1 MKKILSIMLCAALL
15 LAVAALAIGCTDKDK
30 ETDPTEPVS
39 TEQNGD
45 NTESGDADVD
55 TTENSDATESDA
67 QETESGDVDTTE
79 ASETDAA
86 VVVGEGDEVGV
97 IGDD

>member
-1 MKKILSIMLCAALL
+1 MKKILSIMLCVALL

-45 NTESGDADVD
+45 NTESD
-55 TTENSDATESDA
+55 DATESDA
-67 QETESGDVDTTE
+67 QETESGDVYTTE
-79 ASETDAA
+79 ASETDVG